1 MSRANPTTDRHLL
14 ENASLS
20 LLRLD
25 VSQLITI
32 GGDDTAFSAMKLLE
46 EARGRLRI
54 VHVPKTIDNDL
65 DLPAYVDTFG
75 FRPARHVGV
84 EIVKNL
90 MVDAK
95 TTSRWYFVTAMGRK
109 AGHLALGI
117 GKAAGATLTLLPEEF
132 SGRRIRL
139 KTVVDTLAGAIIKRL
154 SHGRRDGVAI
164 LAEGLVLS
172 IDPADLS
179 HVDEVEKDAHGHVRI
194 DEVNISEILKAQVR
208 ARLKPFGLKATIVA
222 KNIGYELRCADP
234 IPSDMEYT
242 RDLGYC
248 AAKYLLSG
256 GTGVMISMQAG
267 NLVPIPF
274 EKLVD
279 PETGRTKVRMVDTHS
294 TRYAIARRY
303 MIRLRRDDFEDS
315 HELAKFAA
323 TVGLNLDEFCRE
335 FQYLVERRAAGAGGE
350 PGRSRGVALQPA
362 LVTALRTAG
371 LADAGAITAV
381 INAAY
386 QVERF
391 FIDGDRTSED
401 EVRRYMAKGAFLIA
415 EEAGRPAGCVY
426 TEQRGDR
433 GYFGLLAVD
442 PAQHGQGLGC
452 DAGRGR
458 GGALAPRGVPRG
470 GHQRRGPAHRAAAFL
485 PAPRVRRDGHRALS
499 RSRESDPS
507 LPLHPHVQ
515 AVERRSRR

>member
-1 MSRANPTTDRHLL
+1 
-14 ENASLS
+14 
-20 LLRLD
+20 
-25 VSQLITI
+25 
-32 GGDDTAFSAMKLLE
+32 
-46 EARGRLRI
+46 
-54 VHVPKTIDNDL
+54 
-65 DLPAYVDTFG
+65 
-75 FRPARHVGV
+75 VGV

-139 KTVVDTLAGAIIKRL
+139 KTVVDTLSGAIVKRL

-172 IDPADLS
+172 IDPADLAQ
-179 HVDEVEKDAHGHVRI
+179 VDEVEKDAHGHVRI

-234 IPSDMEYT
+234 IPSDMDYT

-256 GTGVMISMQAG
+256 GSGVMISMQAG

-303 MIRLRRDDFEDS
+303 MIRLRRDDFDDP

-323 TVGLNLDEFCRE
+323 TASLSLDEFCRE
-335 FQYLVERRAAGAGGE
+335 FQYLVEDEPPGLVVSLGE
-350 PGRSRGVALQPA
+350 AEAESRPPRS
-362 LVTALRTAG
+362 
-371 LADAGAITAV
+371 
-381 INAAY
+381 
-386 QVERF
+386 
-391 FIDGDRTSED
+391 
-401 EVRRYMAKGAFLIA
+401 
-415 EEAGRPAGCVY
+415 
-426 TEQRGDR
+426 
-433 GYFGLLAVD
+433 
-442 PAQHGQGLGC
+442 
-452 DAGRGR
+452 
-458 GGALAPRGVPRG
+458 
-470 GHQRRGPAHRAAAFL
+470 
-485 PAPRVRRDGHRALS
+485 
-499 RSRESDPS
+499 
-507 LPLHPHVQ
+507 
-515 AVERRSRR
+515 